1 MVGVALGF
9 AGTAHANPVT
19 LICYG
24 KLIKGG
30 SPSGRAVTV
39 KVGGET
45 AILDMEERTFK
56 PPMYPEFPLTR
67 VSETDLFFGS
77 ELPNL
82 STWGN
87 LDRVSGTL
95 TMNVMIPSER
105 KALQAG
111 ETAHWLDWLDA
122 KCAPAQKV
130 F

>member
-1 MVGVALGF
+1 MAGIALGF
-9 AGTAHANPVT
+9 AGTAHATPVT

-30 SPSGRAVTV
+30 YTM

-45 AILDMEERTFK
+45 AILDMEARTFK

-67 VSETDLFFGS
+67 TSETDLFFGS

-105 KALQAG
+105 RNLQAG
-111 ETAHWLDWLDA
+111 TTAHWLDWLDA
-122 KCAPAQKV
+122 KCAPAQKM